1 MADQEIRK
9 MKERMEKA
17 VEHLK
22 KELLGIRTG
31 RAHPALVSDIKVD
44 YYGASTPI
52 KQIATVNIP
61 EGRQIVIT
69 PFDKASLKMIEK
81 GILASSLGVTPQID
95 GEIIRVS
102 LPELTKE
109 RRVELTKLV
118 SKYAEEAKVAIRNV
132 RRDSNERYKKM
143 EKDSVISED
152 DLKKYSKEV
161 QDVTDEFIV
170 KIDEVFKVK
179 EKEIL
184 EGN

>member
-1 MADQEIRK
+1 
-9 MKERMEKA
+9 
-17 VEHLK
+17 
-22 KELLGIRTG
+22 
-31 RAHPALVSDIKVD
+31 
-44 YYGASTPI
+44 
-52 KQIATVNIP
+52 
-61 EGRQIVIT
+61 
-69 PFDKASLKMIEK
+69 MIEK